1 MPEMKKQYLLK
12 IRFVGDDRWWPGAG
26 FDPLMPP
33 HRRYYNSLEE
43 VKAGLNRIT
52 GRFNKEHVY
61 NENGQRREC
70 AGCGGGFAAD
80 IIIDKKHDAM
90 HRVVSWSIQ
99 EREVTPWEIVE
110 HVDLP
115 EKEEN

>member
-12 IRFVGDDRWWPGAG
+12 VRFACDDRWLLGSG
-26 FDPLMPP
+26 LDPLMPAG
-33 HRRYYNSLEE
+33 RRYYNSLDE
-43 VKAGLNRIT
+43 VKAALNRIT

-61 NENGQRREC
+61 DENGQRRERS
-70 AGCGGGFAAD
+70 GFGGGFAAD
-80 IIIDKKHDAM
+80 IVIDKKHDAM
-90 HRVVSWSIQ
+90 HRIVSWSIQ

-110 HVDLP
+110 RFDLT